1 MIISLEMLCTGII
14 KTNIHTIMHKK
25 MLVAAADA
33 DVVADVVDVA
43 SDAAVVADAL
53 AALAAGAG
61 GSFNF
66 VA

>member
-1 MIISLEMLCTGII
+1 MLCTGII

-43 SDAAVVADAL
+43 SVVADAL

>member
-1 MIISLEMLCTGII
+1 MLCTGII

-43 SDAAVVADAL
+43 SDAADAL